1 MEPEA
6 WAELLAKAESDVRLS
21 ALAARIEALPAW
33 TLDALEAATRAL
45 ASETGVKAGEII
57 APARVALTGRKAAPG
72 IFEVMW
78 LLGRERVGTR
88 LRAAAERWRAESPL
102 AARA

>member
-1 MEPEA
+1 VAATPE
-6 WAELLAKAESDVRLS
+6 WSLA
-21 ALAARIEALPAW
+21 
-33 TLDALEAATRAL
+33 ALEAGTRAL
-45 ASETGVKAGEII
+45 AAELGVKPGELIT
-57 APARVALTGRKAAPG
+57 PARVALTGRKAAPG

-78 LLGRERVGTR
+78 LLGPERTVAR